1 MARKV
6 INDASRIAPTLVGQ
20 SVDVDSDLPFP
31 DVEEMPDEETMM
43 KFFEQLLSSN
53 LSNKEV

>member
-20 SVDVDSDLPFP
+20 SVDADSELPFP

-43 KFFEQLLSSN
+43 RFFESLLSSN
-53 LSNKEV
+53 ISNKEV